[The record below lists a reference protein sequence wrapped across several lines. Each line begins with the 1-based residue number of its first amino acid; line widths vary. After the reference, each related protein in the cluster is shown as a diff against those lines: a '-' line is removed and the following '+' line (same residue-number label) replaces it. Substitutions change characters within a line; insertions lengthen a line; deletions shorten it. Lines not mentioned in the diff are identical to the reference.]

1 MWNGW
6 SMCCAWFTRL
16 LWASSCGVLYS
27 VVLPYERDISQVR
40 IASNQPL
47 QAKLQPNKA
56 HERSWRCFNS
66 WHNIFTNA
74 MVLHHLS
81 SSSWHPQALWRPWS
95 CCNWRSCPLFPEA
108 RPCQSTTLVLNLKPE
123 LSPTCISSCWFNFD
137 IWKISRFL
145 SLRHPVFFSSFC
157 ICVFCSV
164 FPGFILTGLDCS
176 SHSDRLE
183 DGGGVQDESEG
194 EHRGG
199 PPPSSC

>member
-1 MWNGW
+1 MLSLGVEVA
-6 SMCCAWFTRL
+6 SVPATDSSLRL
-16 LWASSCGVLYS
+16 GLQ
-27 VVLPYERDISQVR
+27 ERVFPQLQLRNLEIQCQPVQV
-40 IASNQPL
+40 Q
-47 QAKLQPNKA
+47 LQPSKA
-56 HERSWRCFNS
+56 FERSWRYFNS
-66 WHNIFTNA
+66 WHKIVTKEMAF
-74 MVLHHLS
+74 HHLLS
-81 SSSWHPQALWRPWS
+81 SSCHPQVPWCPWS

-123 LSPTCISSCWFNFD
+123 LSPTCISSCRFNFD